1 MLLIIK
7 DKEKMCYIAVTKL
20 YLLLRGVT
28 SKRND
33 DACFLNCLYSFRT
46 EKLQSHKRVSG
57 NKIFM
62 VL

>member
-20 YLLLRGVT
+20 SPLLRGAT

-33 DACFLNCLYSFRT
+33 DVCFLNCLYSFRT
-46 EKLQSHKRVSG
+46 KKAS
-57 NKIFM
+57 IT
-62 VL
+62 